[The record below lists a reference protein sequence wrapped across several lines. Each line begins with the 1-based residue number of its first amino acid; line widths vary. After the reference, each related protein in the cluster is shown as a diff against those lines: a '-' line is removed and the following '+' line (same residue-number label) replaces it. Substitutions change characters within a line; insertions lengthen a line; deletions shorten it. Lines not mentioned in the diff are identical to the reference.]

1 MMTAQELESLLLR
14 FPDGSKACE
23 KSIEWSHGK
32 TLQQAYDECERADYM
47 LYFFRK
53 MCGQPGWPSVRQVV
67 GTAARCAETVLH
79 IYETK
84 YPDNNSPRECIEACY
99 RYERGEIDED
109 ELKKYAAAYADT
121 YAADA
126 AAYAA
131 TYAAYVA
138 YVAYAYDAAAYAAY
152 AAACAANAAAYAAA
166 DAAATTARH
175 THHLKMCAI
184 IREHLKL
191 PEAI

>member
-1 MMTAQELESLLLR
+1 MTAQELEKLLLH
-14 FPDGSKACE
+14 FPDGDKACE
-23 KSIEWSHGK
+23 ESIEWSHGK

-47 LYFFRK
+47 LHFFRK
-53 MCGQPGWPSVRQVV
+53 MCGRPGWPSVRKVV

-79 IYETK
+79 IYEAK
-84 YPDNNSPRECIEACY
+84 YPDDKRPRECIEACY

-109 ELKKYAAAYADT
+109 ELKKYA
-121 YAADA
+121 DA
-126 AAYAA
+126 AAY
-131 TYAAYVA
+131 
-138 YVAYAYDAAAYAAY
+138 AAAYAAY
-152 AAACAANAAAYAAA
+152 AAYAAAYAAYAA
-166 DAAATTARH
+166 DAAEYDTIRH